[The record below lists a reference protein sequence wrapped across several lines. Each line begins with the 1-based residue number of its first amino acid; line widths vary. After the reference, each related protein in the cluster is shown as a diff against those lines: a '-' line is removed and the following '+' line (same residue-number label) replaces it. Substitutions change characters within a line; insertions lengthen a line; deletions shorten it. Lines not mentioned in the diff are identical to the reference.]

1 MIKLKSKVWRYI
13 TEKLQDKKVL
23 HFTLIDPDPI
33 KQTPDK
39 AGYIA
44 KIAEEAGSS
53 AIMVG
58 GSTAF
63 GILDDTIISIKENT
77 SIPVILFP
85 GNING
90 ISKHADAIFFMSL
103 LNSRNPYWIIQVH
116 MLAAPIVKTYNLE
129 AIPMGYLIFQPG
141 GSAGFVGDVNLLPRN
156 KPEIAAAYALA
167 AQYLGFKLVYFE
179 SGSGASSPIPA
190 KIISETKK
198 ILEIPLIVGGGIS
211 AADDAINLAKAG
223 ADIIVQGTFV
233 EQCAFKDRGMKLKK
247 IINALTSS
255 KKQHEK

>member
-116 MLAAPIVKTYNLE
+116 MLAAPIVKTLS
-129 AIPMGYLIFQPG
+129 LIH
-141 GSAGFVGDVNLLPRN
+141 
-156 KPEIAAAYALA
+156 I
-167 AQYLGFKLVYFE
+167 
-179 SGSGASSPIPA
+179 
-190 KIISETKK
+190 
-198 ILEIPLIVGGGIS
+198 
-211 AADDAINLAKAG
+211 
-223 ADIIVQGTFV
+223 
-233 EQCAFKDRGMKLKK
+233 
-247 IINALTSS
+247 
-255 KKQHEK
+255 